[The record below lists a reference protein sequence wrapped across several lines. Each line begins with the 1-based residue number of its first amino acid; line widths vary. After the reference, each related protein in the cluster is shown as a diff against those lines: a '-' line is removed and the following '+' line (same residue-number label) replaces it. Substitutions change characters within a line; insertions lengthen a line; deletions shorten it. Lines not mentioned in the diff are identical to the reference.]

1 MAAAM
6 ITSHRCPVSHSA
18 WKIRSFAQKPT
29 NGGTPAVENISII
42 MMSANIGSRL

>member
-1 MAAAM
+1 MPAAM
-6 ITSHRCPVSHSA
+6 TTSHRWFVSHST

-42 MMSANIGSRL
+42 MASASSGSR